1 VEKARIFWSGRA
13 REKIEKV
20 QEKDIKNEKA
30 FNVKEKVVERVRCR
44 VKKRGKK

>member
-1 VEKARIFWSGRA
+1 MEKAGVFGSGRV

-30 FNVKEKVVERVRCR
+30 FNVKEKVVRCVQCQ